1 MFALYLYSINFETHP
16 GIVKT
21 QLSLGGH
28 FSYSVLYLFQFLAQL
43 CSPLEPHEGW

>member
-21 QLSLGGH
+21 QLGLGGLLLIQS
-28 FSYSVLYLFQFLAQL
+28 FICSSV
-43 CSPLEPHEGW
+43 